1 MNIRFKPS
9 RRARVFVRSLLLA
22 AGLALP
28 QIAHAAE
35 GEDLIYQV
43 LVDRLEYQ
51 TNEGNDLVL
60 WDAQG
65 WIGGDINRFWV
76 KTEGEYLP
84 DGDRFEEAQFQGLY
98 SRAISRFWNLQAG
111 IRHDIKPGPSRT
123 FGVAGV
129 QGLAPYW
136 FEVDAAAFV
145 SEHGDIEARVE
156 TEYDLLITQRLIVQ
170 PRAELNFAAQDVKEY
185 DIGTGLSTA
194 ELGLRLRY
202 EIKRELAPYIGVS
215 WTRAVGRTADFARG
229 NGEDVTT
236 TSLVAGV
243 RLWF

>member
-1 MNIRFKPS
+1 MNIRFTPS
-9 RRARVFVRSLLLA
+9 RRARAIAGSLLLA
-22 AGLALP
+22 AGLGLP
-28 QIAHAAE
+28 QAAHAAE
-35 GEDLIYQV
+35 GEELVSLV

-65 WIGGDINRFWV
+65 WIGGDINKFWV
-76 KTEGEYLP
+76 KTEGEYLL
-84 DGDRFEEAQFQGLY
+84 DGDQFEEAQFQGLY
-98 SRAISRFWNLQAG
+98 SRAISSFWNLQAG

-129 QGLAPYW
+129 QGLAPQW

-145 SEHGDIEARVE
+145 SEDGDIEARVE
-156 TEYDLLITQRLIVQ
+156 TEYDLLVTQRLIIQ
-170 PRAELNFAAQDVKEY
+170 PRAELNFAAQDVEEY
-185 DIGTGLSTA
+185 DIGAGLSTA

-215 WTRAVGRTADFARG
+215 WTRSVGRTADFARG
-229 NGEDVTT
+229 NGEDVSS